1 VRETEEKPLSAEEER
16 RRDVSDERA
25 QQRYHDRGVA
35 VADENGGPAHA
46 DAAEAERGSH
56 EPPRVKLSP
65 RKVALLGLIL
75 LIVFGIIFVIGFLP
89 RLRDRRI
96 TQERAERAETALPEV
111 DVVVARRSTS
121 QSDLELPGTTAG
133 LVEAPIYARAS
144 GYVSKR
150 LVDIGDRVKAGQL
163 MAVIDAPDL
172 DQQVDQVRGTLL
184 QSQSVLG
191 QTQAQLNLAKVTW
204 DRWNVLVQRGVL
216 SKQEGDTQ
224 YANYQVAVANVR
236 AAENTVQANRAN
248 LDRMLHLQSY
258 ERVIA
263 PFAGIVTARNVDVGS
278 LISATG
284 GGLGSGLS
292 GAALPSTGSSQGG
305 EMFRV
310 AQIDRL
316 RLFVSVPEVYAPYVT
331 VAEAVNCYFDAVS
344 QKPFEGKVTRTANA
358 VDPTTRTLL
367 TEVQVANSDGAL
379 LPGMYTRAV
388 FVHLRAEPPVI
399 VPSDSI
405 IARANGI
412 TIAVVQDGV
421 VHIRKATI
429 GRDYGAQ
436 TEVLSGV
443 NPGDLVII
451 NPTDAAQDGAK
462 VNAHELKQGPQP
474 GGATPGQQSAPGQGK
489 QQPNQQRNQQNVQP
503 LNPEK
508 NVPLTKGPEPGA
520 PGELQGPGPVINP
533 QPTYGSYNAPQ
544 ASQSGRSGN
553 PSATTGTPAGKNAMP
568 GKAGPSSG
576 AAGNANSNPP
586 QQ

>member
-1 VRETEEKPLSAEEER
+1 MRETEEKPLTAEEQR
-16 RRDVSDERA
+16 RREAADERS
-25 QQRYHDRGVA
+25 QRRYHEHDVA
-35 VADENGGPAHA
+35 VADENGAGHESEAFK
-46 DAAEAERGSH
+46 AERGSH
-56 EPPRVKLSP
+56 EPPHVKLSP
-65 RKVALLGLIL
+65 RKVALLGLAL
-75 LIVFGIIFVIGFLP
+75 LIIFGIVFVLGFLP

-96 TQERAERAETALPEV
+96 TQARAQREETALAEV
-111 DVVVARRSTS
+111 DVVVARRSTT
-121 QSDLELPGTTAG
+121 QTDLELPGTTAG

-150 LVDIGDRVKAGQL
+150 FVDIGDRVKAGQL
-163 MAVIDAPDL
+163 MATIDAPDL
-172 DQQVDQVRGTLL
+172 DQQVDQARGTLL

-224 YANYQVAVANVR
+224 YANYQVAVANVK
-236 AAENTVQANRAN
+236 AAENTIQANRAN
-248 LDRMLHLQSY
+248 LDRLLHLQSY
-258 ERVIA
+258 ERVTA
-263 PFAGIVTARNVDVGS
+263 PFAGIVTARNIDLGS
-278 LISATG
+278 LISTTG
-284 GGLGSGLS
+284 GGLGSGQS
-292 GAALPSTGSSQGG
+292 GAALPSTGTSQGG

-331 VAEAVNCYFDAVS
+331 VGEAVNCYFDAIS

-367 TEVQVANSDGAL
+367 TEVQVPNPDDTL

-436 TEVLSGV
+436 TEVISGV

-451 NPTDAAQDGAK
+451 NPTDAAQEGAK
-462 VNAHELKQGPQP
+462 VIAQELKQGPQP
-474 GGATPGQQSAPGQGK
+474 GATTPGAAGQN
-489 QQPNQQRNQQNVQP
+489 QQPGTGESNPQQPGNRRRANEPNIQP

-520 PGELQGPGPVINP
+520 PGELQGPGPVVGSQPPYGASDVSKQDSKTGSANP
-533 QPTYGSYNAPQ
+533 
-544 ASQSGRSGN
+544 GN
-553 PSATTGTPAGKNAMP
+553 PK
-568 GKAGPSSG
+568 SSG
-576 AAGNANSNPP
+576 ASGSVKNNPSP

>member
-1 VRETEEKPLSAEEER
+1 MRETEEKPLTAE
-16 RRDVSDERA
+16 
-25 QQRYHDRGVA
+25 QQRYHDRDVA
-35 VADENGGPAHA
+35 VADENGAPHEP
-46 DAAEAERGSH
+46 DAFDAERGSH
-56 EPPRVKLSP
+56 EPPHVKLSP
-65 RKVALLGLIL
+65 RKVALLGLVL
-75 LIVFGIIFVIGFLP
+75 LIIFGIIFVLGFLP

-96 TQERAERAETALPEV
+96 TQARAQREQTALPEV
-111 DVVVARRSTS
+111 DVVPARRSTT
-121 QSDLELPGTTAG
+121 QTDLELPGTTTG

-150 LVDIGDRVKAGQL
+150 YVDIGDRVKPGQL
-163 MAVIDAPDL
+163 MAMIDAPDL
-172 DQQVDQVRGTLL
+172 DQQVDQARGTLL
-184 QSQSVLG
+184 QSQSLLG
-191 QTQAQLNLAKVTW
+191 QTQAQLNLAKITW

-224 YANYQVAVANVR
+224 YANYQVAVANVN

-248 LDRMLHLQSY
+248 LDRLLHLQSY
-258 ERVIA
+258 ERVTS
-263 PFAGIVTARNVDVGS
+263 PFAGIVTARNIDVGS

-284 GGLGSGLS
+284 GGLGSGLT

-331 VAEAVNCYFDAVS
+331 VGESVNCYFDAVS

-367 TEVQVANSDGAL
+367 TEVQVPNSDGAL

-388 FVHLRAEPPVI
+388 FAHLRAEPPVI

-421 VHIRKATI
+421 VHIRKAAI

-474 GGATPGQQSAPGQGK
+474 GSTTQGQPGAGGQNPQQDTGQSN
-489 QQPNQQRNQQNVQP
+489 QQPGNQRRRSQQTVQP

-508 NVPLTKGPEPGA
+508 DVPLTKGPEPGA
-520 PGELQGPGPVINP
+520 PGELQGPGAVISP
-533 QPTYGSYNAPQ
+533 QPSYGAYGVPGQ
-544 ASQSGRSGN
+544 GQSAN
-553 PSATTGTPAGKNAMP
+553 PAATTGTSAGQNAGP
-568 GKAGPSSG
+568 GKAGSSRG
-576 AAGNANSNPP
+576 AAGDVKDNPSP